1 MVLARRNPAIE
12 MEVQIKKSQSN
23 VGSDIGVSFLQPALS
38 LLFFWTEKNR
48 YYTEPSRGAG
58 IDSPFIIAELRAAE
72 WRNRLTTP

>member
-38 LLFFWTEKNR
+38 LLFFL
-48 YYTEPSRGAG
+48 
-58 IDSPFIIAELRAAE
+58 D
-72 WRNRLTTP
+72 

>member
-38 LLFFWTEKNR
+38 LLFFGLKRTD
-48 YYTEPSRGAG
+48 TTQSRAG
-58 IDSPFIIAELRAAE
+58 VQV
-72 WRNRLTTP
+72 